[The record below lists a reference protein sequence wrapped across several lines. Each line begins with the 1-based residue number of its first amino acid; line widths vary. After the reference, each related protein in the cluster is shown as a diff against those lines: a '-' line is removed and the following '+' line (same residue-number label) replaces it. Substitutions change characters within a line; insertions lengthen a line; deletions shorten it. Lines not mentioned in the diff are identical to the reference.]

1 MGAVLGMRR
10 KNRGPV
16 SHQVRQDKD
25 TFLWCSKAVSADH
38 SPRYLT
44 PFSAIVTS
52 PYERIILESDVE
64 QQNMYSGFQNGEA
77 GCMGHG
83 KVSLLIVTDWITVI
97 LQGKNKAFLVEIINI
112 LFYIP
117 REQL

>member
-1 MGAVLGMRR
+1 M
-10 KNRGPV
+10 PII
-16 SHQVRQDKD
+16 VRD
-25 TFLWCSKAVSADH
+25 T
-38 SPRYLT
+38 
-44 PFSAIVTS
+44 AIVTS
-52 PYERIILESDVE
+52 PYGNILESDVE

-112 LFYIP
+112 LF
-117 REQL
+117 